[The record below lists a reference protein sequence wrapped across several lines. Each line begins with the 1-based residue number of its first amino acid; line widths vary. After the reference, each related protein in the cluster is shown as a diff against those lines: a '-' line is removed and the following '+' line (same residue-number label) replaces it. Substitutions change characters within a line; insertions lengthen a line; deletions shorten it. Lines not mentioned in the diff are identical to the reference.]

1 MMTDG
6 QLQDLLAKHLANID
20 KIVSRNIDRLR
31 DDLDEMSVYT
41 HQHGGYAEVDPSVNS
56 MHTEDGRWVFE
67 DELGVIPNDDDIKRM
82 ISRLARYVYSTGYDI
97 ATGGDIATG
106 YVTISTYEAS
116 EIMKVLAAYRCLK
129 ERAEKAGLR

>member
-20 KIVSRNIDRLR
+20 EIVSRNIDRLR
-31 DDLDEMSVYT
+31 DDLDEMSAYT
-41 HQHGGYAEVDPSVNS
+41 QQHGGYHEVDPSVNS

-67 DELGVIPNDDDIKRM
+67 DELGVIPNDEDIKRM
-82 ISRLARYVYSTGYDI
+82 ISRLARYIYSTGYDI
-97 ATGGDIATG
+97 STG

>member
-20 KIVSRNIDRLR
+20 EIVSRNIDRLR

-41 HQHGGYAEVDPSVNS
+41 QQHGGYAEVDPSVNS

-67 DELGVIPNDDDIKRM
+67 DELGVIPNDEDIKRM
-82 ISRLARYVYSTGYDI
+82 ISRLARYVYSTGY
-97 ATGGDIATG
+97 DIATG